1 MTGSIYLGIVGVGGV
16 GTSLL
21 EQLAK
26 IPNAPQLVLLSRSSR
41 TLLAPI
47 PSYSP
52 PIPFVDW
59 KTAVDTPSIITVD
72 ALQAEEIASYL
83 SAVPGRAILIDNTSN
98 LVLAQAYPTFLK
110 QGISIVTPNK
120 KGFSDDISLWNDI
133 FASATQGNALVYHQ
147 ATVGGSLPILST
159 LRDLMI
165 TGDEIVKI
173 EGVLS
178 GTLSLL
184 FDTYM
189 PAIGT
194 ANATWSSLVAHALKI
209 GFMEPDPRDDLNGMD
224 FARKLTILARV
235 VGLQVAGPDSFPI
248 ESLIPAELES
258 LPSSADG
265 ISLFM
270 EKLPQFDELM
280 AVAKDEARTEG
291 KVLRYIGSI
300 DVCSQKIK
308 VGLQHLERDNPIANL
323 KGSQIV
329 SIYTKRY
336 GTNPLVLK
344 GGGGGGEV
352 TAMCVMADLLKV
364 IEQLS
369 K

>member
-1 MTGSIYLGIVGVGGV
+1 MTGIYLGIVGVGGV
-16 GTSLL
+16 GAALL
-21 EQLAK
+21 EQLARL
-26 IPNAPQLVLLSRSSR
+26 PNAPQLVLLSRSFK
-41 TLLAPI
+41 TLLAPT

-59 KTAVDTPSIITVD
+59 ETAAATPSIETVD
-72 ALQAEEIASYL
+72 ALQPEEIASYL
-83 SAVPGRAILIDNTSN
+83 SSVPGRAILIDNTSN
-98 LVLAQAYPTFLK
+98 LVLARAYPVFLK
-110 QGISIVTPNK
+110 HGISIVTPNK
-120 KGFSDDISLWNDI
+120 KGFSGDFSLWNDI
-133 FASATQGNALVYHQ
+133 FASASQGNALVYHQ

-159 LRDLMI
+159 LRDLI
-165 TGDEIVKI
+165 ATGDEVVKI

-194 ANATWSSLVAHALKI
+194 ANTTWSSLVTHALEL

-235 VGLQVAGPDSFPI
+235 AGLEVAGPNAFPV

-258 LPSSADG
+258 LPSSAEG
-265 ISLFM
+265 ISQFM
-270 EKLPQFDELM
+270 NKLPQFDEPM
-280 AVAKDEARTEG
+280 AAAKKEAARAG

-300 DVCSQKIK
+300 DVSSQQIM

-336 GTNPLVLK
+336 GANPLVLK
-344 GGGGGGEV
+344 GEV
-352 TAMCVMADLLKV
+352 AGVKSPRCV
-364 IEQLS
+364 
-369 K
+369 